1 MENVDRIGDTHKE
14 FEYSVDLSG
23 KDIFPNNTMKEDVLT
38 HYRPSTFKIN
48 TLKYTLL
55 GFDITA
61 SDIKIKVEPSR
72 IDTTTTKVDLPLV
85 VARDVSVTK
94 GLIHL
99 RYDQINLSSIYGIYH
114 KISDK
119 MTIQYQLMSHCAT
132 FLAVSPNFS
141 IYHCLKQTAL
151 YANSIVC

>member
-99 RYDQINLSSIYGIYH
+99 RYDQINLSSIYDIYH

-119 MTIQYQLMSHCAT
+119 MTIHVPINVGLRYLPSSFA
-132 FLAVSPNFS
+132 
-141 IYHCLKQTAL
+141 
-151 YANSIVC
+151 